1 MIQWNHPDDR
11 ERRMRAAVTILVPA
25 KDEEESIPVLA
36 AEIETVMDATGL
48 AWECLWIDDGS
59 TDGTLGIL
67 QDLHRRRPQ
76 HQYLAFDR
84 NYGQSAALSAGFRE
98 AAGEILVT
106 LDADLQNDPADIPR
120 LLAALAT
127 GEAGM
132 VNAVRARRRDSF
144 TRRVSSRIA
153 NRFRNWVTHEQV
165 TDVGCSLRAFRADC
179 VRDVPCF
186 KGMHRFLP
194 TFARMR
200 GHRIVEIPAAHRPRR
215 FGRTKYGVNNRLWV
229 GLLDT
234 LWLRWLQERHVRPVV
249 RLSSRAVEA
258 AERDAYAAI
267 ARAGAAPDGLVHAGV
282 SAINSDGETPRG
294 RE

>member
-132 VNAVRARRRDSF
+132 VNAVRARRHDSF